1 MIVNNSS
8 NINKQKRKF
17 KQWLSTIP
25 PISTNKKESLNNDC
39 QRFHQYQQQQQ
50 KRMFKQWFSTIPPI
64 STTNK
69 ESLNNDCQQF
79 LQYQQTKK
87 NV

>member
-17 KQWLSTIP
+17 KQWLSTI
-25 PISTNKKESLNNDC
+25 SKQKWK
-39 QRFHQYQQQQQ
+39 FKQYQ
-50 KRMFKQWFSTIPPI
+50 R
-64 STTNK
+64 
-69 ESLNNDCQQF
+69 F